1 MTLNLLKVIIEIAN
15 WLSAAFRLI
24 QFAAHALGDGFTEYP
39 DLLAFAH
46 EHDVHKEGEL
56 TFLRVAFRHELRK
69 MKYGAERYISPVYS
83 VAAELT
89 RLFAVA
95 DGIAAVRAA
104 DIHEWEEGGLSR
116 LTLLAFD
123 FAHDFI
129 GYGIVTAGGVESFV
143 PFHHSHLLFD

>member
-1 MTLNLLKVIIEIAN
+1 MTLNLLKIIIEIADR
-15 WLSAAFRLI
+15 LSASFRLI

-83 VAAELT
+83 EAAKLT
-89 RLFAVA
+89 RFFAVA
-95 DGIAAVRAA
+95 GGVAAIRAA
-104 DIHEWEEGGLSR
+104 DIHEREEGGLSR
-116 LTLLAFD
+116 LTLLALD

-129 GYGIVTAGGVESFV
+129 GYGVVTAGGVESFIT
-143 PFHHSHLLFD
+143 FHHSRLLFD